1 MGNKQVL
8 LGIGSLSDG
17 GIAFCI
23 SVISEGEAKSR
34 SHPVAVVGQVAG
46 LL

>member
-17 GIAFCI
+17 GITFCV
-23 SVISEGEAKSR
+23 SVISEGEAKSQ
-34 SHPVAVVGQVAG
+34 SHPIAVVGQVTG

>member
-17 GIAFCI
+17 GVMFWV

-34 SHPVAVVGQVAG
+34 SHPVAVVGQVTG